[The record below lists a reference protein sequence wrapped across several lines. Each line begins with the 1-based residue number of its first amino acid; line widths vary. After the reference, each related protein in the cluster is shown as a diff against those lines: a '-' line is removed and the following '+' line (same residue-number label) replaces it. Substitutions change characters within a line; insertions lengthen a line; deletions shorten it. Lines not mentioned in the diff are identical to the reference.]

1 MSTGQIIIIFIMI
14 DLYVI
19 EQDSQAVP
27 FSWNNTNNKKS
38 ETHNTSITFTVT
50 NWKWNKQYSLD
61 PAKALLFQAFMEP
74 VCLIR
79 LHRNMQYYRCI

>member
-27 FSWNNTNNKKS
+27 FSWN
-38 ETHNTSITFTVT
+38 
-50 NWKWNKQYSLD
+50 
-61 PAKALLFQAFMEP
+61 
-74 VCLIR
+74 
-79 LHRNMQYYRCI
+79 